1 MPNSKRHRPTQRMNP
16 IVKILFDKIDGT
28 PNSPQIKDML
38 KKATIDQM
46 VRRGES
52 IILQEEEEIPEP
64 DP

>member
-1 MPNSKRHRPTQRMNP
+1 MPDPKRHRPTQRMNP
-16 IVKILFDKIDGT
+16 IIKTLFAKIDAT
-28 PNSPQIKDML
+28 DNSNQIKDML

-52 IILQEEEEIPEP
+52 IILQEEEELP